1 MKQPSP
7 GQTRHQPDQSLRPL
21 IGLGVIIALVGLAWL
36 TLWFALWFGAI
47 LDHQRTPGTPST
59 AVGKLLR
66 GTIHFTGTDRTVL
79 IATVVILVLVSLG
92 VAVAVARWR
101 HRHVSRVDPAARH
114 MGRGRDIQPLQ
125 HRTVQ
130 ATARRLGVHS
140 PGLLMGTS
148 VSLRERLFAGWEDV
162 VIVLFGPRQGKTTTI
177 VISAIID
184 APGSVIV
191 TSNKRDVVD
200 ATRDVQSARGDIR
213 VFDPQNIVGEPPTW
227 WWNPLSY
234 VTDETK
240 AYALAATFA
249 DASRPDD
256 ARSDAYFDNAGRD
269 LLGNLILAAA
279 VSGRPLTQVYTWLTR
294 QTDDEAADL
303 LAAHGHLL
311 PSQSVRGVVNLPTEQ
326 RGGVFGTAIGMVSF
340 LLNRR
345 AAQWI
350 TPPTTAGVHEFVPA
364 SFVRRPADTVYLL
377 SKEGNGSAG
386 PLVTALTIALTE
398 AAEDYAKECA
408 GGRMPVPLVV
418 VLDEAANVCK
428 WSQLPAQYSHYGSR
442 GICVITILQGWSQGE
457 RVWGKAGMQQLW
469 SAATV
474 KVVGSGLGD
483 VDFLSQLSQL
493 IGDYHVEFE
502 SVSHGRGSGSSRSVQ
517 VQSRRILEVADL
529 AAMPKGRAVV
539 LAAGARATLARTVP
553 WMTGPHAAAV
563 RASIAAHDP
572 KGSVTVAA
580 AYASLEQVQQEE
592 RRRTR

>member
-1 MKQPSP
+1 MKQQRP
-7 GQTRHQPDQSLRPL
+7 GQVRHQPDQSLRPL
-21 IGLGVIIALVGLAWL
+21 IGLGVLVALVGVSWL
-36 TLWFALWFGAI
+36 LLWFSLWFGAV
-47 LDHQRTPGTPST
+47 LTHHPNPGSPSA
-59 AVGKLLR
+59 AVAALFR
-66 GTIHFTGTDRTVL
+66 GSIHFTSTDRTVL
-79 IATVVILVLVSLG
+79 IVAAAILLLLAAGS
-92 VAVAVARWR
+92 AITVARWR
-101 HRHVSRVDPAARH
+101 SRHLSRVDPAARH
-114 MGRGRDIQPLQ
+114 MGRGRDIEPLQ

-130 ATARRLGVHS
+130 ATARRLGVQS
-140 PGLLMGTS
+140 PGLVMAVS
-148 VSLRERLFAGWEDV
+148 VSRRERLFAGWEDV
-162 VIVLFGPRQGKTTTI
+162 IVVLFGPRQGKTTAI
-177 VISAIID
+177 VIPAIID

-200 ATRDVQSARGDIR
+200 ATRDVQSARGAIR
-213 VFDPQNIVGEPPTW
+213 VFDPQNIVGEPPSW

-256 ARSDAYFDNAGRD
+256 ARTDAYFDPAGRA

-294 QTDDEAADL
+294 ETDDEPADV

-311 PSQSVRGVVNLPTEQ
+311 PSQSVRGVINRPHEQ
-326 RGGVFGTAIGMVSF
+326 RGGVFGTAIEMVSF

-345 AAQWI
+345 AAEWI
-350 TPPTTAGVHEFVPA
+350 TPPRSAAVQEFVPTQ
-364 SFVRRPADTVYLL
+364 FVRQRADTVYLL

-442 GICVITILQGWSQGE
+442 GICVITILQSWSQGE
-457 RVWGKAGMQQLW
+457 RVWGKAGMDQLW

-483 VDFLSQLSQL
+483 VDFLGHLSQL

-529 AAMPKGRAVV
+529 AALPKGRAIV
-539 LAAGARATLARTVP
+539 LAAGARATLARTIP
-553 WMTGPHAAAV
+553 WMTTPHAAVV

-572 KGSVTVAA
+572 KGSVTIAD
-580 AYASLEQVQQEE
+580 AYASLDQVDQEE
-592 RRRTR
+592 RRRD